1 MATTIAFPSDAVT
14 NGATEIQATVFNA
27 VAADYSQISWNAAQN
42 IMRQVP
48 YKVPEFPRTT
58 NEDPTWSFII
68 RKDLASSSAP
78 SRNLIGVHV
87 VDASQNMNVFSGA
100 LGSQIS
106 VPIRA
111 KVVSIYNWVRH
122 TITLT
127 DGTAIT
133 AIRPYSVSIP
143 IFVDPETG
151 NMLDADETYNAV
163 IESLGFLFLQ
173 VAANSPTRAPLYAT
187 VSGLYPLT

>member
-1 MATTIAFPSDAVT
+1 MATTIAFPADPVT

-27 VAADYSQISWNAAQN
+27 VAADYSQISWAAAQN

-48 YKVPEFPRTT
+48 YKVPEFPRTNT
-58 NEDPTWSFII
+58 EDPTWAFAV

-78 SRNLIGVHV
+78 SRNLIGVQV
-87 VDASQNMNVFSGA
+87 VDATQNMNVFSGA

-111 KVVSIYNWVRH
+111 KIVSVYNWVRH

-127 DGTAIT
+127 DGTAVT
-133 AIRPYSVSIP
+133 AIRPYGVSVP
-143 IFVDPETG
+143 VFVDPETG
-151 NMLDADETYNAV
+151 NLLDEDETYNALM
-163 IESLGFLFLQ
+163 EGTGFLFKQ
-173 VAANSPTRAPLYAT
+173 VAANSPTREPFYA
-187 VSGLYPLT
+187 VISGLYPLT